1 MKKKF
6 ILGTLFTFLL
16 LIAAFVLIH
25 RSLHKETLPPF
36 QGQIEVRSVKVSS
49 KLAGRLD
56 SLLVRRGEQ
65 VRSGQLLFV
74 LATPEVEAKLQQ
86 AEAVRKAASAQQ
98 SKALTG
104 ARAQEVEAARS
115 LWQKAQAGAEL
126 AQKSYARVKNLFE
139 GGVVSAQK
147 HDEALASLRSAETSL
162 TAAKAQY
169 DMALEG
175 ARKEDKSAAAAL
187 VEQASGVVSEVTSY
201 LSDAR
206 QYSPIDGEVSSLIA
220 EEGEL
225 VGSGY
230 PVLTLLDMAD
240 MWATF
245 HIREDLLPGIGMGSL
260 LQGYIPAL
268 DTLVSLRIDFMAVE
282 ADYATWSA
290 TGSQG
295 GFDVRSFEVQARPEK
310 AIPGLRPGMS
320 VIVHRDPE
328 R

>member
-6 ILGTLFTFLL
+6 VLGTLFTLLLFVAVFLL
-16 LIAAFVLIH
+16 IN
-25 RSLHKETLPPF
+25 RSLRKVTLPPF
-36 QGQIEVRSVKVSS
+36 QGQVEVRSVKVSS

-56 SLLVRRGEQ
+56 SLLVRRGERVQ
-65 VRSGQLLFV
+65 AGQLLFV
-74 LATPEVEAKLQQ
+74 LETPEVEAKLHQ
-86 AEAVRKAASAQQ
+86 AQAARKAATAQQ

-104 ARAQEVEAARS
+104 ARTQEVEAARS
-115 LWQKAQAGAEL
+115 LWLKAQAGSDL
-126 AQKSYARVKNLFE
+126 AQKSYARVKNLYD

-147 HDEALASLRSAETSL
+147 HDEALASLRSAQTSL
-162 TAAKAQY
+162 AAAQAQY
-169 DMALEG
+169 NMALEG

-201 LSDAR
+201 LADAR
-206 QYSPIDGEVSSLIA
+206 QYSPINGEVSSLIA

-230 PVLTLLDMAD
+230 PVLTLLDMSD

-245 HIREDLLPGIGMGSL
+245 HIREDLLPGIGVGSL

-268 DTLVSLRIDFMAVE
+268 DTLVSLRVDFMAVE

-295 GFDVRSFEVQARPEK
+295 GFDVRSFEVQARPET
-310 AIPGLRPGMS
+310 AIPALRPGMS
-320 VIVHRDPE
+320 VIVNRE
-328 R
+328 TR